1 MDFGDILS
9 QWDSIQKNHVPKNKG
24 PQICRKKANAPTK
37 EEKEAARQG
46 YSYEQIMDQNSQ
58 KRINPMEL
66 WLRRYGTVDKDK
78 AFEENVRQEKLNDI
92 NYLKTLAPEATID
105 LHQLTR

>member
-9 QWDSIQKNHVPKNKG
+9 QWDSIQKNRVPKNKG

-37 EEKEAARQG
+37 EEKEAVRQG

-66 WLRRYGTVDKDK
+66 WHFIFYRTSQWNKISGRKFKMDSC
-78 AFEENVRQEKLNDI
+78 
-92 NYLKTLAPEATID
+92 
-105 LHQLTR
+105 